1 MAPGRVKKSRHSS
14 DNETQARSQTV
25 AVKPPLRTPLVSP
38 KKKSMGITEGQ
49 KQALIDNLQLESES
63 ICISMAHAAH

>member
-1 MAPGRVKKSRHSS
+1 MPPGRVKKNRYSS
-14 DNETQARSQTV
+14 ENETQARSQTV
-25 AVKPPLRTPLVSP
+25 AVNSPLSTPVGSP

-63 ICISMAHAAH
+63 ICISMAHAAY